1 MLQANGAVE
10 KLTAA
15 REAEQQGDWDIAMSQ
30 YLRGLE
36 EARASKQSDKAV
48 KILLALGRVHFERG
62 EYDNANHRF
71 LECLALARTISD
83 DRNSASALNSMAVV
97 AQFRGQLEV
106 AEPLY
111 VQAEQLARRIGDD
124 RLCAMIAQNL
134 GTLANI
140 RGDMPTAL
148 LRYQTAL
155 ERFQKLNDDR
165 ASAWTLNNMGMLHV
179 DVGELPEA
187 ELCFASAFTLAE
199 RQNDCVTLGKVDSNR
214 ADLQI
219 RRQNFESAREYCD
232 RAFETFSRLGSHTGL
247 GEVHKC
253 YGVLHRETGRMQVA
267 HVQFALA
274 LELARRCENP
284 LLEAETESERARVF
298 LTERDHKRALVS
310 LNNAYKIFC
319 ELEARREILDLRR
332 RLDKLEEPYMQAI
345 QLWAESEIEEI
356 APTRKTLRG
365 RRVAEYGIALAKA
378 VGFDDIGSL
387 RVAAYLLDLGNAA
400 IPAEIL
406 DRPGPLSPEERMV
419 VRQHAAIGENLLR
432 EVGFSEAVLQIV
444 RGHHERFDGAGYPDG
459 FAGDDIPLGAR
470 IIGIADYFDALLSD
484 RSFRGAMDPAAV
496 LVHLKTESGKAF
508 DPELLT
514 SFFNLEIVRK
524 IAFGTFATG
533 TPVVEIAS

>member
-1 MLQANGAVE
+1 MLQANGANE
-10 KLTAA
+10 NLTAA
-15 REAEQQGDWDIAMSQ
+15 RSAEQQGEWDVAMSE

-36 EARASKQSDKAV
+36 EARAAGNHAKVV

-62 EYDNANHRF
+62 EYDTANQRF
-71 LECLALARTISD
+71 LECLALTRNIGD

-97 AQFRGQLEV
+97 AQFRGELEV

-111 VQAEQLARRIGDD
+111 AQAEQIARKMGDD

-148 LRYQTAL
+148 LRYQNAL

-179 DVGELPEA
+179 DVNELPEA
-187 ELCFASAFTLAE
+187 ELCFASAYTLAE
-199 RQNDCVTLGKVDSNR
+199 RQGDHVTQGKVDTNR

-219 RRQNFESAREYCD
+219 RRQNFENARESCD
-232 RAFETFSRLGSHTGL
+232 RAFATFSRLGSHTGL
-247 GEVHKC
+247 GEVHRL
-253 YGVLHRETGRMQVA
+253 YGMLHRETGRMQVA

-274 LELARRCENP
+274 LELAIRCENP

-298 LTERDHKRALVS
+298 LAERDHKRALVS

-356 APTRKTLRG
+356 APTRKTPRG
-365 RRVAEYGIALAKA
+365 RRVAEYGVALAKA
-378 VGFDDIGSL
+378 AGCEDIGSL

-400 IPAEIL
+400 IPADIL

-419 VRQHAAIGENLLR
+419 VRQHAAIGEKLLR
-432 EVGFSEAVLQIV
+432 EVGFGDAVLQIV
-444 RGHHERFDGAGYPDG
+444 RGHHERFDGSGYPDG
-459 FAGDDIPLGAR
+459 LAGCDIPLGAR
-470 IIGIADYFDALLSD
+470 VISIADYFDALLSE
-484 RSFRGAMDPAAV
+484 RSFRGALDPATA
-496 LVHLKTESGKAF
+496 LVQMKAEAGKAF
-508 DPELLT
+508 DPELLST
-514 SFFNLEIVRK
+514 FFNLEIVRK
-524 IAFGTFATG
+524 IAFGTFATA